1 MWLCILLILAGDVEI
16 NPGPPRNFTLNMGHI
31 NARSLNCADKFDE
44 ICSLTHDVNLD
55 ILAVSETWLNN
66 SISSDTLNIQGFA
79 PIIRLD
85 RQCGRRA
92 GGVAIFISSNIVY
105 KRRLNLENWEFEL
118 LFVEFKISNTKF
130 VCGACYRPPNYSAE
144 NNLAFL
150 DHLQNCL
157 DRIYLEP
164 NTFVVLLG
172 DFNAHFD
179 ESSVSPST
187 DFGACLYSWMECNSL
202 YQVIKE
208 PTRVTSHSATLLDLI
223 ITNYPG
229 YFVFSDVLSP
239 PSGCDHSFVYA
250 RINVSPEK
258 QKCL

>member
-1 MWLCILLILAGDVEI
+1 MRWLQIYLLASKI
-16 NPGPPRNFTLNMGHI
+16 
-31 NARSLNCADKFDE
+31 
-44 ICSLTHDVNLD
+44 
-55 ILAVSETWLNN
+55 
-66 SISSDTLNIQGFA
+66 NIQGFA

-92 GGVAIFISSNIVY
+92 GGVALFISSNIVY
-105 KRRLNLENWEFEL
+105 KRRLDLENWEFEL

-187 DFGACLYSWMECNSL
+187 DFGACLYSWMEC
-202 YQVIKE
+202 
-208 PTRVTSHSATLLDLI
+208 PSATSMWNNLQVRERNISTVQAFKRSLFQYFDIENYNKLYDFAIDRFSSI
-223 ITNYPG
+223 IHTRLRLGCCGLNY
-229 YFVFSDVLSP
+229 YLF
-239 PSGCDHSFVYA
+239 
-250 RINVSPEK
+250 N
-258 QKCL
+258 

>member
-1 MWLCILLILAGDVEI
+1 MGVSLEIYRAAIGVFNQCFVCLCKLTILFNFNSNWLIVIFVWLCILLILAGDVEI

-92 GGVAIFISSNIVY
+92 GGVALFISSNIVY
-105 KRRLNLENWEFEL
+105 KRRLDLENWEFEL

-144 NNLAFL
+144 INLAFL
-150 DHLQNCL
+150 DH
-157 DRIYLEP
+157 
-164 NTFVVLLG
+164 
-172 DFNAHFD
+172 
-179 ESSVSPST
+179 
-187 DFGACLYSWMECNSL
+187 
-202 YQVIKE
+202 
-208 PTRVTSHSATLLDLI
+208 
-223 ITNYPG
+223 
-229 YFVFSDVLSP
+229 
-239 PSGCDHSFVYA
+239 
-250 RINVSPEK
+250 
-258 QKCL
+258 